1 MACNLL
7 FSWHSQE
14 EDAVKSKM
22 ISWSA
27 ALVASLWAL
36 CAAAGP
42 ITVQFTGFTQGYQA
56 GSIYGE
62 RNASVAAG
70 QFQFN
75 VLNNGG
81 VYWDTVLKAYCI
93 DVTTNLITGTSAQYN
108 LVSPLSSGRIDAQQL
123 SLISS
128 LFDQHAGAVTTAANS
143 AAFQLALWEI
153 IGDPASLQLGSGP
166 DFWSTTFNGSQG
178 IAQSWLDGLDKSGSY
193 SSSSY
198 EFYVLQPSGASNQT
212 LLTARQVA
220 VPEPGTLG
228 LMSAGLIACFLVQR
242 RRVATRG

>member
-1 MACNLL
+1 M
-7 FSWHSQE
+7 
-14 EDAVKSKM
+14 KSK
-22 ISWSA
+22 IVSIGAGILLSLCSLA
-27 ALVASLWAL
+27 AS
-36 CAAAGP
+36 AGP
-42 ITVQFTGFTQGYQA
+42 ISVQFTGFSQGYQA

-93 DVTTNLITGTSAQYN
+93 DVTTNLITGSTAQYN
-108 LVSPLSSGRIDAQQL
+108 LISPLSSGRIDSQQL

-128 LFDQHAGAVTTAANS
+128 LFDQRAGSVTSSANS

-153 IGDPASLQLGSGP
+153 IYDPASLQLGNGP
-166 DFWSTTFNGSQG
+166 DFWSNSFGGSKG
-178 IAQSWLDGLDKSGSY
+178 IAQSWLDGLDKSGGY

-198 EFYVLQPSGASNQT
+198 EFHVLQPHGAANQT
-212 LLTARQVA
+212 LLTARQVS

-228 LMSAGLIACFLVQR
+228 LLGAGLVACLLVNR
-242 RRVATRG
+242 RRIAVRG